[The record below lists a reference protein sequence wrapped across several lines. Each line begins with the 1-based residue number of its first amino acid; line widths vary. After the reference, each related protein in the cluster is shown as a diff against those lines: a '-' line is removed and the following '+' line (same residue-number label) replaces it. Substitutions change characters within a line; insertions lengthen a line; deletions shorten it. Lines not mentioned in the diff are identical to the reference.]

1 MFMFSSL
8 FHGVLYQP
16 IFNVFVWLYNV
27 LPAHDVGFVI
37 LVITIVIRL
46 LLYPLTTSSIKAQKS
61 MQDIQPKMEE
71 VKKKYKDDKQKQSTE
86 LMKLYKNN
94 KVNPFSSCLP
104 ILIQLPIL
112 IALYMVLRDGLN
124 SNNLAENL
132 YPFISNPGIINSFT
146 LGFVDLKVASPVLA
160 ILAGAAQY
168 WQARMMLKK
177 KAPAQAGAGAKDE
190 NMAAMM
196 SKQMMY
202 MMPALTVIIGM
213 SLPAGLTLYWFLST
227 LLMGVQ
233 QFVTFKKNNK
243 EDEKVIEGEIVE

>member
-1 MFMFSSL
+1 MFSSL

-27 LPAHDVGFVI
+27 LPGHDVGFVI
-37 LVITIVIRL
+37 LIITIVIRL
-46 LLYPLTTSSIKAQKS
+46 FLYPLTTSSIKAQKS
-61 MQDIQPKMEE
+61 MQDLQPKMEE
-71 VKKKYKDDKQKQSTE
+71 VKNKNKDDKQKQSAE
-86 LMKLYKNN
+86 LMKLYKTH

-124 SNNLAENL
+124 SNNLVENL
-132 YPFISNPGIINSFT
+132 YPFISNPGTINSFT
-146 LGFVDLKVASPVLA
+146 LGFVDLKAASPVLA

-177 KAPAQAGAGAKDE
+177 KAPAKAGAGAKDE

-233 QFVTFKKNNK
+233 QFVTFKKGSK
-243 EDEKVIEGEIVE
+243 EDKKIIEGEIVE